1 MEALMAKTRVS
12 CPNCRQPIVADIDQ
26 LFDVAKDPSAK
37 QRLLSGSFN
46 MVKCPNCGY
55 QGGLAT
61 PIVYHDPQKELLL
74 TYFPPELNVPR
85 NEQEKLLG
93 GLINQVVNG
102 LTPEQRKGYLLR
114 PQANLTAQSLV
125 ERVLEADGITKEVLQ
140 AQQQR
145 LNLLQRLLSITDE
158 SALAEV
164 IKQEDKLIDRDF
176 FNIMNRLIEAAMM
189 GGDQQGAQ
197 SLVEMQKK
205 LIPLTTV
212 GRQVDEQNKEVEAA
226 VRSLEAAGKDL
237 TREKLLDII
246 QKAPNDI
253 QLSVITSLTRS
264 GMDYQ
269 FFQVLSDRIDRARG
283 AGRERLIELREK
295 LLKLTSE
302 IDKQMSLRAAE
313 ARKLLDKILQS
324 PNITEATQQN
334 LAVVDD
340 LFVQVLDNVM
350 EETRK
355 AGDLAKLE
363 KLQSVVNVL
372 KQASTPPPELAL
384 IEELLGIED
393 DSGRRAWLEVH
404 RKELTPEFMETM
416 TALLAQAQNGEDEE
430 LLSHLQSAYR
440 AVLRFSMETNLN
452 A

>member
-1 MEALMAKTRVS
+1 MAKTRVN

-114 PQANLTAQSLV
+114 PQENLTVQSLV

-145 LNLLQRLLSITDE
+145 LNLLQRLLTITDE
-158 SALAEV
+158 NALAEV

-253 QLSVITSLTRS
+253 QLSVIASLTRS
-264 GMDYQ
+264 GLDYQ
-269 FFQVLSDRIDRARG
+269 FFQVLSDHIDRARG
-283 AGRERLIELREK
+283 SGRERLIELREK

-302 IDKQMSLRAAE
+302 IDKQMALRATE

-324 PNITEATQQN
+324 PNITEAT
-334 LAVVDD
+334 
-340 LFVQVLDNVM
+340 
-350 EETRK
+350 
-355 AGDLAKLE
+355 G
-363 KLQSVVNVL
+363 
-372 KQASTPPPELAL
+372 P
-384 IEELLGIED
+384 G
-393 DSGRRAWLEVH
+393 
-404 RKELTPEFMETM
+404 
-416 TALLAQAQNGEDEE
+416 
-430 LLSHLQSAYR
+430 
-440 AVLRFSMETNLN
+440 
-452 A
+452 

>member
-1 MEALMAKTRVS
+1 MAKTRVN

-102 LTPEQRKGYLLR
+102 LTLEQRKGYLLR
-114 PQANLTAQSLV
+114 PQENLTVQSLV

-145 LNLLQRLLSITDE
+145 LNLLQRLLTITDE
-158 SALAEV
+158 NALAEV

-253 QLSVITSLTRS
+253 QLSVIASLTRS
-264 GMDYQ
+264 GLDYQ
-269 FFQVLSDRIDRARG
+269 FFQVLSDHIDRARG
-283 AGRERLIELREK
+283 SGRERLIELREK

-302 IDKQMSLRAAE
+302 IDKQMALRATE

-334 LAVVDD
+334 LTVVDD
-340 LFVQVLDNVM
+340 LFVQVLDDVM

-393 DSGRRAWLEVH
+393 DPGRRAWLEVH